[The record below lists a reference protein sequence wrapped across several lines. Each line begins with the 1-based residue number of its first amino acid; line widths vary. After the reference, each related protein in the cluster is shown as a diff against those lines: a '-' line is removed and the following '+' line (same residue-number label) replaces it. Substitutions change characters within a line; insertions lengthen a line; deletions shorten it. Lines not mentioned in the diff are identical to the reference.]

1 MKYLLAFLITA
12 AGVAQAAEEQSP
24 EALVKQVTAEVLDA
38 VKSDKQLAAGD
49 REKVL
54 KLAEE
59 KVMPHIDF
67 EETTR
72 LAVGRAWSQASAEQ
86 KKALVTEFRRM
97 LVRVYSNAIQP
108 YQGQTVQVSPVRMK
122 PGDTE
127 ATVHNTFKRASGGAP
142 VGFDY
147 SMRKTEQ
154 GWKIY
159 DIVVEGVS
167 LVLTYRSEFDAVVKQ
182 QGVDGLIKALASKNA
197 PAAVGGSAPKSGK

>member
-1 MKYLLAFLITA
+1 MKTLLAFVFFLTA
-12 AGVAQAAEEQSP
+12 IPVVAEEQNP

-38 VKSDKQLAAGD
+38 IKSDKKLASGD
-49 REKVL
+49 RQAAL

-59 KVMPHIDF
+59 KVLPHIDF
-67 EETTR
+67 EEATR
-72 LAVGRAWSQASAEQ
+72 LAVGRAWSQASPEQQ
-86 KKALVTEFRRM
+86 KKLVTEFRRM

-108 YQGQTVQVSPVRMK
+108 YEGQSIQVAPVRMK

-127 ATVHNTFKRASGGAP
+127 ATVHNTFKRASGGQP

-147 SMRKTEQ
+147 SMRKTDQ

-167 LVLTYRSEFDAVVKQ
+167 LVLTYRSEFDGLVKQ
-182 QGVDGLIKALASKNA
+182 EGVDGLIKRLAQKNS